1 MAAFSEVVAQVKI
14 RNFDF
19 GIFYLSF
26 YCMEITGKV
35 RKISLTRYARLWR
48 FSYFFVYYSFRSG
61 RDLPATR
68 EVLSV
73 HDQEGWRN
81 RC

>member
-1 MAAFSEVVAQVKI
+1 MAVLAEVVAQVKI

-19 GIFYLSF
+19 GIFYLFF

-48 FSYFFVYYSFRSG
+48 FSYFFVYYSFTG
-61 RDLPATR
+61 RYGPTCAARPRFFLRASA
-68 EVLSV
+68 SV
-73 HDQEGWRN
+73 N
-81 RC
+81 